1 MSVIPRT
8 LVDRIQ
14 FFETHIPVWGKDP
27 AAIGLT
33 VAQLADLGTRTQQA
47 RADYENAQALR
58 SQTKAATS
66 TQNDSVDSMYDL
78 GADLVKTIR
87 AFAETT
93 DNDSVYNLAE
103 IPAPAAPTPTPPPE
117 SPTEVQLV
125 VNAFGYCIINWK
137 GSRANGTQFSLR
149 RQVTE
154 VGGTPGPWTFAGTST
169 TNEYT
174 DTTVPTGLATVSYVV
189 VAQRASGVSDPSN
202 IATLTFGT
210 GLVTNTSSEGL
221 TLAA

>member
-14 FFETHIPVWGKDP
+14 FFETHLPVWTKNP

-47 RADYENAQALR
+47 RLDYDAARALR
-58 SQTKAATS
+58 TEAKAATS
-66 TQNDSVDSMYDL
+66 TQNDSVASMFEL
-78 GADLVKTIR
+78 GSDLVKTIR
-87 AFAETT
+87 AFAET
-93 DNDSVYNLAE
+93 NDDLSVYNLAQ
-103 IPAPAAPTPTPPPE
+103 IPAPAAPMPTPPPE
-117 SPTEVQLV
+117 TPTDVQLA
-125 VNAFGYCIINWK
+125 VNAFGYCTIKWK
-137 GSRANGTQFSLR
+137 GSRAVGSQFILR

-154 VGGTPGPWTFAGTST
+154 VGGTPGPWTYAGSSV
-169 TNEYT
+169 TNDYT
-174 DTTVPTGLATVSYVV
+174 DPTVPTGLASVSYLVF
-189 VAQRASGVSDPSN
+189 AQRASGTSELSN

-221 TLAA
+221 SLAA